1 MIPSTGDPIADKAL
15 FEASVKL
22 ATELIKDTFRSLKSL
37 PEWLKGK
44 YAQHDPFD
52 YEARK
57 YIESLSRR
65 YDKMRVLGMSSPVPI
80 RTIYVRVNILKKI
93 TSRQRQTVEEL
104 EDVFNKDK
112 NSFGTIQG
120 TEDGIKVANREQR
133 LIVLGKPGAGKT
145 TFLKWLALGAI
156 DGRFDTPRIPIFV
169 SLKDWSDSKK
179 NLITFIHEEFSVCGF
194 EDSRLFV
201 DQLLSTGNAII
212 LLDGYDEVGNR
223 IDEAIKEIQTL
234 SAKYPKISMILSC
247 RTASYSYVFPDFKDV
262 EIADFS
268 NEQIKQF
275 VKNWFHS
282 NTGTDNKCIHEL
294 SLPRNRGIA
303 NLCPTPLLLTL
314 LCLTYEDTLS
324 FPQNRAELY
333 KEAIDALLKKWDA
346 TRSIIRESSYK
357 ALSLAK
363 KELLLSRLAFNTFAN
378 NRYFIK
384 QDYLEREIAD
394 FLANLKSASPEVSD
408 IEGERVLKEIE
419 AQHGLLVERAHRIYS
434 FSHLTFQ
441 EFFTA
446 RQITSNTNKKYGP
459 DYLVKTHLNEPRWN
473 EVFILTTGLLEEA
486 DDFLLDIRA
495 SLSRMITSN
504 KLISLLSRI
513 CEMVKPST
521 QVPEPVRRALAM
533 RYVTGEIGKFDLKFR
548 NSFEASKELISDMEK
563 EFGELKNLDF
573 ETIRALRLGLHA
585 GRQVLDGIVADIN
598 KLPTEHT
605 RTLTSY
611 IRGTRLLVN
620 CLNVDA
626 YVSVSVRDAIV
637 KSIFLEPWNPPAPS
651 PKAIRV

>member
-1 MIPSTGDPIADKAL
+1 MIPSTGDPITDKAIL
-15 FEASVKL
+15 DTSVKL
-22 ATELIKDTFRSLKSL
+22 AADLIKGALKSIKVL
-37 PEWLKGK
+37 PGWLKEK
-44 YAQHDPFD
+44 YNQHDPFEI
-52 YEARK
+52 EARK
-57 YIESLSRR
+57 YVESISRR

-80 RTIYVRVNILKKI
+80 RSIYVRVNILQKI
-93 TSRQRQTVEEL
+93 TSRQRHTVEEL

-112 NSFGTIQG
+112 NGFGTIQG

-145 TFLKWLALGAI
+145 TFLKWIALGAI
-156 DGRFDTPRIPIFV
+156 DGRFDSPRIPIFI

-179 NLITFIHEEFSVCGF
+179 NLSTFINEEFSVCGF
-194 EDSRLFV
+194 EDSKLFV
-201 DQLLSTGNAII
+201 DQLLASGNAIV
-212 LLDGYDEVGNR
+212 LLDGYDEVGGR
-223 IDEAIKEIQTL
+223 IDDAIKEIQNL
-234 SAKYPKISMILSC
+234 STRYPKISMILSC

-275 VKNWFHS
+275 VGNWFQSS
-282 NTGTDNKCIHEL
+282 NGTAKKCIHEL

-346 TRSIIRESSYK
+346 TRSIVRESSYK

-363 KELLLSRLAFNTFAN
+363 KELLLSKLAFNTFAN
-378 NRYFIK
+378 NKYFIK

-394 FLANLKSASPEVSD
+394 FLANLKFSSPDVSD

-419 AQHGLLVERAHRIYS
+419 AQHGLLVERANRIYS

-446 RQITSNTNKKYGP
+446 RQITSNTNRRFGP
-459 DYLVKTHLNEPRWN
+459 DYLVKNHLNEPRWN

-486 DDFLLDIRA
+486 DEFLLDIR
-495 SLSRMITSN
+495 STLSKMITSN

-513 CEMVKPST
+513 CEMVKSST
-521 QVPEPVRRALAM
+521 QVPEPVRRALAI
-533 RYVTGEIGKFDLKFR
+533 RYVTGEIGKGDLKFR
-548 NSFEASKELISDMEK
+548 SSFEASKELISDMEK
-563 EFGELKNLDF
+563 EFGELKNLDY
-573 ETIRALRLGLHA
+573 ETIKALRLGLHA
-585 GRQVLDGIVADIN
+585 GREVLDNVVSDIN
-598 KLPTEHT
+598 QLPAEHA
-605 RTLTSY
+605 RILTSY

-626 YVSVSVRDAIV
+626 YVSVSVRNSIV
-637 KSIFLEPWNPPAPS
+637 ESIFLEPWKPPAPA
-651 PKAIRV
+651 PKAIRT